1 MNKALIAKGATLI
14 ISAAVF
20 LSALPFSAFAESVS
34 MTNAVR
40 SLESDIAVPD
50 NQISTDNYKD
60 TRFNNPISPD
70 FFCADPTA
78 VEYNGR
84 LYVYGT
90 NDHQQFEAAG
100 PDVDNT
106 YEKIKSLLVFS
117 TEDMVNWTYHGE
129 INVGKIAPWISASWA
144 PSIVSRE
151 EADGRTHFYL
161 YFSNSGIGT
170 GVITSTDPVTGWTDP
185 LGHCLVTSNT
195 PGLGDCPNP
204 FDPGAVIDDNGV
216 GWLSFGAGTASN
228 GTDYMPG
235 SVRIVR

>member
-14 ISAAVF
+14 ISATVF

-161 YFSNSGIGT
+161 YFSNS
-170 GVITSTDPVTGWTDP
+170 
-185 LGHCLVTSNT
+185 
-195 PGLGDCPNP
+195 
-204 FDPGAVIDDNGV
+204 
-216 GWLSFGAGTASN
+216 
-228 GTDYMPG
+228 
-235 SVRIVR
+235 RIWNKVM

>member
-117 TEDMVNWTYHGE
+117 TEDMVN
-129 INVGKIAPWISASWA
+129 
-144 PSIVSRE
+144 
-151 EADGRTHFYL
+151 
-161 YFSNSGIGT
+161 
-170 GVITSTDPVTGWTDP
+170 
-185 LGHCLVTSNT
+185 
-195 PGLGDCPNP
+195 
-204 FDPGAVIDDNGV
+204 
-216 GWLSFGAGTASN
+216 
-228 GTDYMPG
+228 
-235 SVRIVR
+235 